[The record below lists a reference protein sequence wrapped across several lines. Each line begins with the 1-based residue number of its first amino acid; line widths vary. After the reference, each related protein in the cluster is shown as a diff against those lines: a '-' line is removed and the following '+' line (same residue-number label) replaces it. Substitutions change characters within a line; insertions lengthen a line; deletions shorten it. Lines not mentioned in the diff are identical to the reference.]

1 MANLQVPRGENV
13 LDANGTFQPY
23 WTALFTILV
32 KRFNA
37 ANAVVPVAAPDA
49 AAAPGAYNQAHIQTI
64 VAELNEAKAQINAL
78 LAALG

>member
-37 ANAVVPVAAPDA
+37 ANAVAAVAAPDA

-64 VAELNEAKAQINAL
+64 VAEVNELKAQVNAL
-78 LAALG
+78 LEALG